1 MPDQTSVMEEIA
13 KIRQEQAL
21 QGQVLQQIMQN
32 LTLSTQASA
41 QQAMQIST
49 LVTDVTVIKTEFSLL
64 RNEIGNINAWRADS
78 NILFVPRKE
87 HEAAKH
93 EERISRLENA
103 QGMEADKRQSL
114 TEWIVNNG
122 LSMLTFIVMLGLT
135 LFNIFKK

>member
-1 MPDQTSVMEEIA
+1 MPELIVLDEIA
-13 KIRQEQAL
+13 KIRQDQAL

-32 LTLSTQASA
+32 LTLNTQAST
-41 QQAMQIST
+41 QQGMQIGT

-93 EERISRLENA
+93 EDRISKLEDA
-103 QGMEADKRQSL
+103 QDTDADKHQNF
-114 TEWIVNNG
+114 TQWIVNNG
-122 LSMLTFIVMLGLT
+122 LTMLTFFVMIGLT
-135 LFNIFKK
+135 LFNMLKH